1 MLFRKKTSFLWTN
14 CLAAFILCSLTC
26 GYAGHAEELIE
37 LRQYLAEARAENRT
51 LAEQKAALEQE
62 LAAAREELA
71 QLRSRYAEMVMRSET
86 QGASL
91 AQMEMA
97 AANLLRGGQGASD
110 GAAERLQLLEA
121 LGEVRRGILQTG
133 TRLRECNDAVAAMM
147 DICQPSAAL
156 RQECDRRFQVMKDAL
171 AGCLKAVQTDG
182 ASRATAETTCAITQ
196 VDAEVQLA
204 LVDQG
209 GAAGLRLGSRLKLL
223 GEAAGET
230 LVRVVAL
237 RHEAAVV
244 QMEQGDFKAL
254 VPGLLLK
261 QVPNAP

>member
-1 MLFRKKTSFLWTN
+1 MLFRKKSFFLWTN
-14 CLAAFILCSLTC
+14 CLAALILCSLTC

-51 LAEQKAALEQE
+51 LAEQKAALKQE

-97 AANLLRGGQGASD
+97 AANLLRGGQGTD

-133 TRLRECNDAVAAMM
+133 TRLRECNDAVTAMM

-156 RQECDRRFQVMKDAL
+156 RQECDRRFQAMKDAL

-182 ASRATAETTCAITQ
+182 APRAAAETTCAITQ

-209 GAAGLRLGSRLKLL
+209 AAAGLRLGSRLKLL

-230 LVRVVAL
+230 TVRVVAL
-237 RHEAAVV
+237 RQEAAVV

-261 QVPNAP
+261 QVSAAP